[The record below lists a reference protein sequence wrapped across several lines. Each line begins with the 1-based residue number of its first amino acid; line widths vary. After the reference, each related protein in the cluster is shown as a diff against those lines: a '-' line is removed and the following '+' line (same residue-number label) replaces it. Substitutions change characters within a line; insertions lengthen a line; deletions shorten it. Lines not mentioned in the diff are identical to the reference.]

1 MSAAERAI
9 AVATHRFARPPELLA
24 SAPGR
29 VNLIGEHTDHQD
41 GFVLPLAIEHRTWI
55 AYTPNGGRRAQVVAA
70 DLNKESEIDLDR
82 LEQRPRNW
90 SNYLVGVAYVMQKAG
105 LPLEG
110 WDGVIAS
117 DVPRGAGLSSS
128 AALEIAAS
136 LAFLNSPTWDA
147 TALAKI
153 GQEAENEWVGVSSGI
168 MDQLVSAAAEA
179 GAALFIDCRTLATRP
194 VVLPGA
200 ATVVVMDTSTR
211 RGLLGSGY
219 DDRRRACER
228 VAATFHAKVLR
239 DVSWEQLHAGA
250 EAMTEE
256 DFRRARHVISENDR
270 VIQAI
275 EHATDPETLGRLID
289 ESHRSLQHDFEVST
303 PELDTM
309 AEIARAVPGCFGA
322 RMTGGGFGGAAI
334 ALIETPAIDRFVDQV
349 SKKYQ
354 AQTGLTPTLFATS
367 PSQGA
372 TREEYAT

>member
-9 AVATHRFARPPELLA
+9 AAATRRFAGQPGLLA

-55 AYTPNGGRRAQVVAA
+55 AYSPNGGRRTTVVAD
-70 DLNKESEIDLDR
+70 DLKRESKIDLDR
-82 LEQRPRNW
+82 LEQRPHNW
-90 SNYLVGVAYVMQKAG
+90 TNYLIGVANAMHGAG
-105 LPLEG
+105 LPLGG
-110 WDGVIAS
+110 WDGAIAS

-136 LAFLNSPTWDA
+136 LAFLDSPTWDA
-147 TALAKI
+147 TVLAKI
-153 GQEAENEWVGVSSGI
+153 GQQAENEWVGVSSGI
-168 MDQLVSAAAEA
+168 MDQLVSASATA
-179 GAALFIDCRTLATRP
+179 GAALFIDCRTLATQP
-194 VVLPGA
+194 VRLPSA

-211 RGLLGSGY
+211 RGLVGSAY
-219 DDRRRACER
+219 DDRRQACER
-228 VAATFHAKVLR
+228 VAATFGSRVLR
-239 DVSWEQLHAGA
+239 DVSWEQLEQAGPA
-250 EAMTEE
+250 LADE
-256 DFRRARHVISENDR
+256 DFQRARHVISENAR

-275 EHATDPETLGRLID
+275 EHASDPETLGRLID
-289 ESHRSLQHDFEVST
+289 ESHYSLQHDFEVST
-303 PELDTM
+303 PELDVM
-309 AEIARAVPGCFGA
+309 AEIARAEPGCFGA

-372 TREEYAT
+372 TREELAK